1 MAQVQIT
8 RFKPDEKAKLER
20 RVKELENEVMK
31 LEDELRFLL
40 SHLDEKNFPPDVW
53 KSLRGGNEDGA

>member
-1 MAQVQIT
+1 MAQVHIT
-8 RFKPDEKAKLER
+8 RFKPDERAKLER

-40 SHLDEKNFPPDVW
+40 SHLDELNFSPEAW
-53 KSLRGGNEDGA
+53 KSLRGDNDDGT